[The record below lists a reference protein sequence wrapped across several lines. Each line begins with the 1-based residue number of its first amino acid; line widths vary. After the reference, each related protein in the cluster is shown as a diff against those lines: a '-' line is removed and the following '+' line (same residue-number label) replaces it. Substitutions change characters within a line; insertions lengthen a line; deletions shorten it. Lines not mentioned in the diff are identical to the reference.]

1 MCVCLSVRLQLF
13 REVTAS
19 CRFSEVNANCL
30 LSNFEKANGPNGL
43 VSAGCELDLSFRT
56 LFVTGPAKI
65 SVDFRSE
72 LGSNGFQTCAGK
84 PSPAAGTCPRP
95 QWSPNFPALSVTS
108 WIHPAVG
115 SRSAVCGPA
124 PSRNFT
130 LSFTCSVW
138 PKLTLVKV
146 TMRTSPPTL
155 SPPPRARGILT
166 HPRLLRGL
174 WLVMSDGGAGRCCP
188 PPPVNRVQLGSKVG
202 LGLV

>member
-1 MCVCLSVRLQLF
+1 M
-13 REVTAS
+13 
-19 CRFSEVNANCL
+19 
-30 LSNFEKANGPNGL
+30 
-43 VSAGCELDLSFRT
+43 DLSFRT

-84 PSPAAGTCPRP
+84 PSPAAGTCPRQ

-138 PKLTLVKV
+138 PKLTLVKA
-146 TMRTSPPTL
+146 TMRTSPTTL

-166 HPRLLRGL
+166 HPRL
-174 WLVMSDGGAGRCCP
+174 SP
-188 PPPVNRVQLGSKVG
+188 PLNRVQLGSKVG
-202 LGLV
+202 LGLVWSHCLSATSSPNPSHLAKPGSCIFRGKNCSPT